1 VYELRHVQVGL
12 FRSWAVLPRLRSL
25 TPLNQPST
33 WEDMIMTKG
42 RHQSGDQPSDRRG
55 RTWTGRI
62 VDRLAGDGTDDR
74 GTPEAVGG
82 RRGARRATKAQTIRY
97 GPLGGVRS
105 SREAG
110 ARDIADRWR
119 R

>member
-1 VYELRHVQVGL
+1 
-12 FRSWAVLPRLRSL
+12 
-25 TPLNQPST
+25 
-33 WEDMIMTKG
+33 MIMANH
-42 RHQSGDQPSDRRG
+42 RSGDQPSDRRG
-55 RTWTGRI
+55 RTWPGRI
-62 VDRLAGDGTDDR
+62 RDRLAGDGTDDR